1 MKWLFFIGSKPF
13 FSCFITGKLLSRNT
27 DAVFSAIADG
37 TFVYCVFKLNKF
49 IYCKQLQ
56 SFLVISHNSN
66 PPLWLFVTAIIPPCR
81 RYNQYKTNC
90 KGKRNEN
97 NYKQAFA
104 ENLVA
109 LRLQHGLSQYKLVE
123 KMQLLGSTMSR
134 STYSKIELGAGNLK
148 VSDLIALKQIYNAD
162 YAEFFEG
169 ISIDE
174 KENE

>member
-1 MKWLFFIGSKPF
+1 ML
-13 FSCFITGKLLSRNT
+13 
-27 DAVFSAIADG
+27 
-37 TFVYCVFKLNKF
+37 
-49 IYCKQLQ
+49 
-56 SFLVISHNSN
+56 
-66 PPLWLFVTAIIPPCR
+66 PPLYHLAEGIINTKPTVRGSGMKIIINR
-81 RYNQYKTNC
+81 R
-90 KGKRNEN
+90 
-97 NYKQAFA
+97 FA

>member
-1 MKWLFFIGSKPF
+1 MK
-13 FSCFITGKLLSRNT
+13 
-27 DAVFSAIADG
+27 
-37 TFVYCVFKLNKF
+37 
-49 IYCKQLQ
+49 
-56 SFLVISHNSN
+56 
-66 PPLWLFVTAIIPPCR
+66 IIINR
-81 RYNQYKTNC
+81 R
-90 KGKRNEN
+90 
-97 NYKQAFA
+97 FA

-134 STYSKIELGAGNLK
+134 STYSKIELGADNLK

>member
-1 MKWLFFIGSKPF
+1 MK
-13 FSCFITGKLLSRNT
+13 
-27 DAVFSAIADG
+27 
-37 TFVYCVFKLNKF
+37 
-49 IYCKQLQ
+49 
-56 SFLVISHNSN
+56 
-66 PPLWLFVTAIIPPCR
+66 IIINR
-81 RYNQYKTNC
+81 R
-90 KGKRNEN
+90 
-97 NYKQAFA
+97 FA

-123 KMQLLGSTMSR
+123 KMQLLGMSR

>member
-1 MKWLFFIGSKPF
+1 MKWLFLIGSKPF

-49 IYCKQLQ
+49 IYCEQLQ

-97 NYKQAFA
+97 NYKQAFCRKSGCFEIA
-104 ENLVA
+104 ARSVA
-109 LRLQHGLSQYKLVE
+109 VQACREDAASGKHYVE
-123 KMQLLGSTMSR
+123 KHIFEDRAWRRQFKGFGP
-134 STYSKIELGAGNLK
+134 YS
-148 VSDLIALKQIYNAD
+148 
-162 YAEFFEG
+162 AETD
-169 ISIDE
+169 I
-174 KENE
+174 

>member
-1 MKWLFFIGSKPF
+1 ML
-13 FSCFITGKLLSRNT
+13 
-27 DAVFSAIADG
+27 
-37 TFVYCVFKLNKF
+37 
-49 IYCKQLQ
+49 
-56 SFLVISHNSN
+56 
-66 PPLWLFVTAIIPPCR
+66 PPLYHLAEGIINTKPTVR
-81 RYNQYKTNC
+81 
-90 KGKRNEN
+90 GSGM
-97 NYKQAFA
+97 
-104 ENLVA
+104 
-109 LRLQHGLSQYKLVE
+109 RLQHGLSQYKLVE